1 MNDFNRSYYTSEHPL
16 SDPYPAPNYQYDKI
30 RENNN
35 PLWFKIVSIVLL
47 VALILTAIYTLLHP
61 LDKIKLKFFLFRSC
75 TIELVAT
82 NWGQSEYKKLRIDGN
97 LLQFGSSYYEIDG
110 NRVYE
115 YVKTGKNTWTR
126 ILSDEEWT
134 KGDIGEKLLDK
145 KNYKHK
151 EEALFVWRL
160 KNSVAETI
168 DELSS
173 ITLERDAGKIA
184 IVGYRYTTRIAIR
197 FTRFGTT
204 KIDPPWEERGMIVVD

>member
-1 MNDFNRSYYTSEHPL
+1 MNDFNRSNYTSEYPL

-82 NWGQSEYKKLRIDGN
+82 SWGQAEYKELRIDGN
-97 LLQFGSSYYEIDG
+97 LLQFGSKYYEIDG

-173 ITLERDAGKIA
+173 ITIERDAGKIA
-184 IVGYRYTTRIAIR
+184 IVGYRYGVRVALR
-197 FTRFGTT
+197 FTLFGITH
-204 KIDPPWEERGMIVVD
+204 IDPPWEERGMIVVE